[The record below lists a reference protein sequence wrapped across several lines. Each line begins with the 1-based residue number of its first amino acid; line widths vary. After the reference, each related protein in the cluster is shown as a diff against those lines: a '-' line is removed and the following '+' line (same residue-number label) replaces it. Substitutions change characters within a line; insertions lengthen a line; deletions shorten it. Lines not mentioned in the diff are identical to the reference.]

1 MKKYGVNPD
10 PETLQMITLAARQM
24 EITVVMKIFW
34 GDAREKLCEAVDKTP
49 LSCLVIGN
57 GGLGKF
63 KSVAPS
69 IQPTTSSKPNAK
81 SATSYSSYPPGYE
94 NENSP
99 SQSQSPSHPHSA
111 TSLTPSD
118 SPLPSKSESES
129 ESESESSTSSFEA
142 SEFSSISTESIS
154 SSDQAA
160 GASGLFS
167 SLMST
172 NRRNNEGAS
181 SDHDTN
187 KKKICD
193 NTDYPDLCTATVAPF
208 LRGNTVNVQQVL
220 EVAMK
225 ASDQFA
231 KLGFAAFKRAS
242 ESPATPPKT
251 KKMLKTCLDSWD
263 TVLYNY
269 EQAIEALRINDSG
282 RMSTTLS
289 AAITD
294 ISDCEDAFEG
304 VVSPLIG
311 YGEKMTKMTSNC
323 LAIVSQLAR

>member
-1 MKKYGVNPD
+1 M
-10 PETLQMITLAARQM
+10 EHLFLSFLFLFTLTSAQSI
-24 EITVVMKIFW
+24 
-34 GDAREKLCEAVDKTP
+34 
-49 LSCLVIGN
+49 N
-57 GGLGKF
+57 N
-63 KSVAPS
+63 VAPS
-69 IQPTTSSKPNAK
+69 MQPTTSSKPNAK

-99 SQSQSPSHPHSA
+99 SQSPSHPHSD

-118 SPLPSKSESES
+118 SPLPSKT
-129 ESESESSTSSFEA
+129 ESESSTSSFEP
-142 SEFSSISTESIS
+142 SEFSSISTDSIS
-154 SSDQAA
+154 SSDQAE
-160 GASGLFS
+160 GASRLLS

-172 NRRNNEGAS
+172 NTRNEGAS

-187 KKKICD
+187 IKKICD

-231 KLGFAAFKRAS
+231 KLGFAAVKRAS

-269 EQAIEALRINDSG
+269 EQAIEALRIHDSG